1 MIYLYI
7 IIKTTKTIDIMEAK
21 MSIEQFRIENAANYA
36 IIKLTFVKV
45 DGEVAKLATELGF
58 KKMAFNSF
66 WMRVNNNEEF
76 AKYRN
81 PFIDMIK
88 NGTIVKA

>member
-1 MIYLYI
+1 M
-7 IIKTTKTIDIMEAK
+7 TAK
-21 MSIEQFRIENAANYA
+21 MSIEQFRLENAASYA
-36 IIKLTFVKV
+36 IIKLTFVEV
-45 DGEVAKLATELGF
+45 DSEVAKLANELGYT
-58 KKMAFNSF
+58 KMAFDSF

-88 NGTIVKA
+88 NGLIVKA